1 MTIAFNKTIRGVY
14 KVNTNKSPL
23 MLRAS
28 PDSNGT
34 VMAEM
39 KKETK
44 VICWGMYSG
53 EWYNVSYQENDIIHT
68 GYANKK
74 YLRKDYSL

>member
-1 MTIAFNKTIRGVY
+1 MTIAFDKTIRGVY
-14 KVNTNKSPL
+14 KVNTNTSQL
-23 MLRAS
+23 MLRAFPGAS
-28 PDSNGT
+28 GT

-39 KKETK
+39 KKGTK

-53 EWYNVSYQENDIIHT
+53 EWYNVSYHENDIIHT